1 MNALIWL
8 AVAITSE
15 VIATTALK
23 ASDGFS
29 RPGPSAIVVAGY
41 ALAFVLLSMSLKH
54 LPVGYVYALW
64 AGLGMVGVAITG
76 ALVFGETFPLAK
88 AGGIALIV
96 AGVVMLNLPAA
107 RG

>member
-23 ASDGFS
+23 ASEGFS
-29 RPGPSAIVVAGY
+29 RPGPSVI
-41 ALAFVLLSMSLKH
+41 
-54 LPVGYVYALW
+54 
-64 AGLGMVGVAITG
+64 
-76 ALVFGETFPLAK
+76 VFGETFPLAK